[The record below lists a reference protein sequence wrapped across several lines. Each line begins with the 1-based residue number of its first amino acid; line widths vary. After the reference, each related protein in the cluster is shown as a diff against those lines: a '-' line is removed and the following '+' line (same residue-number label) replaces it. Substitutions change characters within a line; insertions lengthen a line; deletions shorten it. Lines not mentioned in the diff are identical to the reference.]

1 MRISAAAQK
10 RGRFGRSAF
19 ALLGA
24 LVLLGAAAVPDALA
38 AKPKP
43 PVGVHAIFDNG
54 KKPPFRVGQ
63 VLQVN
68 PTPGAKPG
76 KITKVC
82 FSPAPIAR
90 PSCGKSPE
98 GAPSATGT
106 TKVTVYFSK
115 RAPYT
120 LKFTVLAAATK
131 VGGEHEGLAV
141 PATVTCPSVSLYPDL
156 HGEQTKTEKPI
167 ATLAANTKVALYNR
181 LGPGAIV
188 MIDYETGALGVGE
201 ERCATPGIATSGSGV
216 QSPS

>member
-1 MRISAAAQK
+1 VRISAGQK
-10 RGRFGRSAF
+10 RRTTGPGAF
-19 ALLGA
+19 AMLAA
-24 LVLLGAAAVPDALA
+24 LVLLGVAAISPGALA

-68 PTPGAKPG
+68 PAPGAKPG

-82 FSPAPIAR
+82 FSPAPISR

-98 GAPSATGT
+98 GAPSAAGT

-120 LKFTVLAAATK
+120 LKFKVLAAATK

-156 HGEQTKTEKPI
+156 HGEQTKAEKPI
-167 ATLAANTKVALYNR
+167 ATLAASTKVALYNR

-188 MIDYETGALGVGE
+188 MVDYETGAVGVGE
-201 ERCATPGIATSGSGV
+201 ERCATPGIQPSGPGV
-216 QSPS
+216 QAPS